1 MSMNLGYL
9 VGTGIFAA
17 IFAVAVAVAV
27 VGDLLD
33 KPLDS
38 GGFQLS
44 RYWASATL
52 LALIAILIFV
62 FPQKPA
68 RQGH

>member
-17 IFAVAVAVAV
+17 IFAVAVAV